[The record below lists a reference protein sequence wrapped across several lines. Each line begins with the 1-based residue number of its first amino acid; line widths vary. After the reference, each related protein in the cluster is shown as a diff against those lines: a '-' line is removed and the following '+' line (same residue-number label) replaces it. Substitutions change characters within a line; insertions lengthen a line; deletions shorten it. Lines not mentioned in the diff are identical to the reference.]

1 MVTWSSSGNKERGK
15 GTETQRE
22 EIQISIDGQAWRPAH
37 RISALFSFSLA
48 LYYLSPLRLCAFV
61 PLPLSLIPFFSE
73 VFLKRF
79 IILGSTG
86 SIGTSSLDVVSSNPD
101 AFQVAGLAAGRSAK
115 AIGEQILRFRPE
127 AASLSDPRAAREV
140 REHTGRT
147 ARIFEGFQGML
158 EMIRTVEAD
167 AVVNGLVGS
176 AGMLPT
182 IVALESGKDV
192 LLANKETM
200 VMAGK
205 LVMETVRR
213 TGRRIVPIDSE
224 MSAIYQCL
232 KGERHE
238 MIRRLALTASGG
250 PFVDCTPEQLE
261 HVTLRQALNHPT
273 WAMGTKNTIDSATM
287 MNKGLEVIEASHL
300 FDIPGDRI
308 DVTIH
313 RSSLTHSFVE
323 FIDGSL
329 LSQVSRPDMRLAIQ
343 YAMTDPERRPSPYG
357 GLDFTR
363 PFSMTFEPPD
373 AVRFPCLALAY
384 ETLARGGTAPAAMNG
399 ANERAVEA
407 FVDGKLPFMG
417 IPAIIKRVVGEHDF
431 RENPEI
437 EELTAVDSRAKR
449 EVEKILEEGK

>member
-1 MVTWSSSGNKERGK
+1 M
-15 GTETQRE
+15 
-22 EIQISIDGQAWRPAH
+22 
-37 RISALFSFSLA
+37 
-48 LYYLSPLRLCAFV
+48 
-61 PLPLSLIPFFSE
+61 
-73 VFLKRF
+73 KRF

-101 AFQVAGLAAGRSAK
+101 AFQVVGLAAGRSAE
-115 AIGEQILRFRPE
+115 AISEQISRFHPE
-127 AASLSDPRAAREV
+127 AVSLRDPRAAREV
-140 REHTGRT
+140 RERAGNMTSVC
-147 ARIFEGFQGML
+147 EGFQGML
-158 EMIRTVEAD
+158 EMIRTLEAD

-238 MIRRLALTASGG
+238 MVRRLVLTASGG
-250 PFVDCTPEQLE
+250 PFVDYTREQME
-261 HVTLRQALNHPT
+261 HVTLEQALNHPT

-287 MNKGLEVIEASHL
+287 MNKGLEVIEASHF
-300 FDIPGDRI
+300 FDIPGERI

-313 RSSLTHSFVE
+313 RSSLTHSLVE
-323 FIDGSL
+323 YIDGSL
-329 LSQVSRPDMRLAIQ
+329 LSQVSKPDMRLAIQ

-373 AVRFPCLALAY
+373 TGRFPCLALAY
-384 ETLARGGTAPAAMNG
+384 EALARGGTAPAAMNG

-407 FVDGKLPFMG
+407 FVEGKLLFMG
-417 IPAIIKRVVGEHDF
+417 IPDIIHRVVEEHDF
-431 RENPEI
+431 RENPTI
-437 EELTAVDSRAKR
+437 EELTAIDSQSKR
-449 EVEKILEEGK
+449 EVERIIEEGMRHLA